1 MLASRIDS
9 PLAVIVS
16 PPCTEVIWHL
26 MRSVSTVSPQCMAP
40 AAGAKLAPSAPPQ
53 KDRPKLKINRKARR
67 IQTAE
72 PGDAGEQSQA
82 IGI

>member
-1 MLASRIDS
+1 
-9 PLAVIVS
+9 
-16 PPCTEVIWHL
+16 
-26 MRSVSTVSPQCMAP
+26 MAP

-53 KDRPKLKINRKARR
+53 KDSPKLKINRKARR

>member
-1 MLASRIDS
+1 MD
-9 PLAVIVS
+9 
-16 PPCTEVIWHL
+16 
-26 MRSVSTVSPQCMAP
+26 P

-53 KDRPKLKINRKARR
+53 KDRPQLNINRKARK

-72 PGDAGEQSQA
+72 PSGAGEQSQE